1 MDELQEALRYLKD
14 THRYN
19 WEDDESYRESFM
31 SNDQRWKLAEIYM
44 DIKAENPEVPQNSE
58 QYKLM
63 KSYYKRKR
71 KTINKLRERGNHN
84 GI

>member
-1 MDELQEALRYLKD
+1 MDELKKALRYLKD

-19 WEDDESYRESFM
+19 WEDDQSYRESFM

-44 DIKAENPEVPQNSE
+44 DIMSESPVIAENTE
-58 QYKLM
+58 QVQKINR
-63 KSYYKRKR
+63 YYKRR
-71 KTINKLRERGNHN
+71 RPSINKLKERGNHN

>member
-1 MDELQEALRYLKD
+1 
-14 THRYN
+14 
-19 WEDDESYRESFM
+19 M

-44 DIKAENPEVPQNSE
+44 DIKAENPEAPQSSE

-63 KSYYKRKR
+63 KRYYKRKR
-71 KTINKLRERGNHN
+71 RTINKLKERGNHN